1 MGTEVLDCV
10 LDILGLLEA
19 VGCGH
24 LIIEINLLLVEDE
37 SVASS
42 HHVTLIVDQVAAPVH
57 QTAILVVKLA
67 VCSLQDDKVA
77 IGVGLELTQ
86 DLLNVE
92 VRQFSHTPSRQ
103 SLSLSLGLA
112 AGHLR
117 LVEWRFWWEHRVA
130 VLSARVVLGVWVRA
144 TALHKKVI
152 VGSVLIIIHI

>member
-10 LDILGLLEA
+10 LDILSLLEA
-19 VGCGH
+19 VGGRN

-77 IGVGLELTQ
+77 IGVGLKLTQ
-86 DLLNVE
+86 DLLDVE
-92 VRQFSHTPSRQ
+92 VRQLGHTSPRQ
-103 SLSLSLGLA
+103 SLSLPLGFG
-112 AGHLR
+112 AGH
-117 LVEWRFWWEHRVA
+117 F
-130 VLSARVVLGVWVRA
+130 
-144 TALHKKVI
+144 
-152 VGSVLIIIHI
+152 